1 MLAVPATAILV
12 ALGMVSPG
20 AVQASDLGVSGL
32 SSGPASSVAPN
43 GLEGIGGATSGS
55 PKAEVVAGKVYDFGS
70 VLNAVPVAHVFK
82 IHNAGTGTLVIGG
95 VQTSCGC
102 TAAKPTKSQL
112 PPGEDSDIAVTFDT
126 RYDKGP
132 ATRTITV
139 YTNDPAAKSIV
150 LTIKGDVKVQVEAA
164 PAQVA
169 FGDVKHG
176 TDQTR
181 QVLLNDLV
189 AGTDPAK
196 APQEFKVQSITNAS
210 SNIKV
215 AEAPRT
221 DGKAGGVLTVTLLPT
236 MPIGAFDD
244 TIKVTTSRAPVDI
257 TVFGNVQGDI
267 TVKPVQVSFGIPER
281 QLALLKQHLAQNT
294 LRVEAQPQGDL
305 DKPAVGRIAFVDN
318 AVDQTTGTI
327 KIKGTFPNLDR
338 RLWPGQFVNVI
349 VRLGT
354 DVGATV
360 VPSIAVQTG
369 PEGQYVFVVTRERTV
384 EMRTITI
391 VRTAGAETVIKG
403 GVKPGETVVTD
414 GQLRLVPGS
423 RINIKEARAPEVAS

>member
-1 MLAVPATAILV
+1 
-12 ALGMVSPG
+12 
-20 AVQASDLGVSGL
+20 
-32 SSGPASSVAPN
+32 VAPN
-43 GLEGIGGATSGS
+43 GLEGLGGATSGT
-55 PKAEVVAGKVYDFGS
+55 PKAEVTGKVYDFGA

-150 LTIKGDVKVQVEAA
+150 LTIKGDVKVQVEAT

-196 APQEFKVQSITNAS
+196 ALPEFKVQSITNAS
-210 SNIKV
+210 PHIKV
-215 AEAPRT
+215 ASARRT
-221 DGKAGGVLTVTLLPT
+221 DGKAGGALTVTLLST

-267 TVKPVQVSFGIPER
+267 TVKPTQVSFGVVPHR
-281 QLALLKQHLAQNT
+281 QGT
-294 LRVEAQPQGDL
+294 LRYVRLVNAGARPMKVTAVTSSNVSVSATAEPVEAGKEYKITLELRPNTPDGALRGQVAITTDDPQQQTLSLPYFGI
-305 DKPAVGRIAFVDN
+305 VGSYR
-318 AVDQTTGTI
+318 G
-327 KIKGTFPNLDR
+327 
-338 RLWPGQFVNVI
+338 
-349 VRLGT
+349 
-354 DVGATV
+354 
-360 VPSIAVQTG
+360 
-369 PEGQYVFVVTRERTV
+369 
-384 EMRTITI
+384 
-391 VRTAGAETVIKG
+391 
-403 GVKPGETVVTD
+403 
-414 GQLRLVPGS
+414 
-423 RINIKEARAPEVAS
+423 

>member
-1 MLAVPATAILV
+1 MLGVLTTAIFL
-12 ALGMVSPG
+12 ALGLTGPV

-32 SSGPASSVAPN
+32 NSGPTSSGAPN
-43 GLEGIGGATSGS
+43 GLEGLGGATSGT

-70 VLNAVPVAHVFK
+70 VLNAMPVAHVFK

-126 RYDKGP
+126 RFDKGP

-150 LTIKGDVKVQVEAA
+150 LTIKGDVKVQVEAT

-181 QVLLNDLV
+181 QVLLDDLV
-189 AGTDPAK
+189 GGTDPAK
-196 APQEFKVQSITNAS
+196 ASQEFKVQSITNAS
-210 SNIKV
+210 PNIKV
-215 AEAPRT
+215 VETPRT
-221 DGKAGGVLTVTLLPT
+221 DGKAGGALTVSLLPT

-267 TVKPVQVSFGIPER
+267 TVKPTQVSFGVVPHR
-281 QLALLKQHLAQNT
+281 QGT
-294 LRVEAQPQGDL
+294 LRFVRLVNAGTRPVKVTGITSSNPSVNATAEPVEAGKEYKITLELRPNTPDGALRGQVAITTDDPQQ
-305 DKPAVGRIAFVDN
+305 
-318 AVDQTTGTI
+318 QTLSLPYFGI
-327 KIKGTFPNLDR
+327 I
-338 RLWPGQFVNVI
+338 
-349 VRLGT
+349 
-354 DVGATV
+354 
-360 VPSIAVQTG
+360 
-369 PEGQYVFVVTRERTV
+369 
-384 EMRTITI
+384 
-391 VRTAGAETVIKG
+391 
-403 GVKPGETVVTD
+403 
-414 GQLRLVPGS
+414 GS
-423 RINIKEARAPEVAS
+423 YRG

>member
-1 MLAVPATAILV
+1 MTLMDMFARLMHMSMRSVAAAAVIVTLGIASPAA
-12 ALGMVSPG
+12 AQS
-20 AVQASDLGVSGL
+20 SDQGVNGL
-32 SSGPASSVAPN
+32 SSGPASSGAPN
-43 GLEGIGGATSGS
+43 GLEGIGGVTSGT
-55 PKAEVVAGKVYDFGS
+55 PKAEVAGKVYDFGS

-82 IHNAGTGTLVIGG
+82 IHNAGSGTLVIGG

-112 PPGEDSDIAVTFDT
+112 PPGEDSDVAVTFDT
-126 RYDKGP
+126 RFDKGP

-189 AGTDPAK
+189 GGTDPAK
-196 APQEFKVQSITNAS
+196 AQREFEVKSITNAS
-210 SNIKV
+210 PNIKV
-215 AEAPRT
+215 AAAPRT
-221 DGKAGGVLTVTLLPT
+221 DGKAGGALTVTLLPT

-267 TVKPVQVSFGIPER
+267 TVKPAQVSFGVVPHR
-281 QLALLKQHLAQNT
+281 QGT
-294 LRVEAQPQGDL
+294 LRYVRLVNAGARAVKVTSVTSSNVSVSATAEPVEAGKEYKITLELRPNTPDGALRGQVAITTDDPQQ
-305 DKPAVGRIAFVDN
+305 
-318 AVDQTTGTI
+318 QTLSLPYFGI
-327 KIKGTFPNLDR
+327 I
-338 RLWPGQFVNVI
+338 
-349 VRLGT
+349 
-354 DVGATV
+354 
-360 VPSIAVQTG
+360 
-369 PEGQYVFVVTRERTV
+369 
-384 EMRTITI
+384 
-391 VRTAGAETVIKG
+391 
-403 GVKPGETVVTD
+403 
-414 GQLRLVPGS
+414 GS
-423 RINIKEARAPEVAS
+423 YRG

>member
-1 MLAVPATAILV
+1 MTLMDMFARLMHISMRSVAAAAVIVTLGIAIPAA
-12 ALGMVSPG
+12 AQS
-20 AVQASDLGVSGL
+20 SDLGVNGL
-32 SSGPASSVAPN
+32 SSGPASSGAPN
-43 GLEGIGGATSGS
+43 GLEGIGGVTSGT
-55 PKAEVVAGKVYDFGS
+55 PKAEVAGKVYDFGS

-112 PPGEDSDIAVTFDT
+112 APGEDSDVAVTFDT
-126 RYDKGP
+126 RFDKGP

-181 QVLLNDLV
+181 QILLNDLV

-196 APQEFKVQSITNAS
+196 AQRQFEVQSITNAS
-210 SNIKV
+210 PNIKV
-215 AEAPRT
+215 AAAPRT
-221 DGKAGGVLTVTLLPT
+221 DGQAGAALTVTLLPT

-267 TVKPVQVSFGIPER
+267 TVKPTQVSFGVVPHR
-281 QLALLKQHLAQNT
+281 QGT
-294 LRVEAQPQGDL
+294 LRYVRLVNAGARAVKVTSVTSSNVSVSATAEPVEAGKEYKITLELRPNTPDGALRGQVAITTDDPQQ
-305 DKPAVGRIAFVDN
+305 
-318 AVDQTTGTI
+318 QTLSLPYFGI
-327 KIKGTFPNLDR
+327 I
-338 RLWPGQFVNVI
+338 
-349 VRLGT
+349 
-354 DVGATV
+354 
-360 VPSIAVQTG
+360 
-369 PEGQYVFVVTRERTV
+369 
-384 EMRTITI
+384 
-391 VRTAGAETVIKG
+391 
-403 GVKPGETVVTD
+403 
-414 GQLRLVPGS
+414 GS
-423 RINIKEARAPEVAS
+423 YRG

>member
-1 MLAVPATAILV
+1 MTLMDMFARLMHMSMRSVAAAAVIVTLGIAGPV
-12 ALGMVSPG
+12 AAQS
-20 AVQASDLGVSGL
+20 SDLGVNGL
-32 SSGPASSVAPN
+32 SSGPASSGAPN
-43 GLEGIGGATSGS
+43 GLEGIGGVTSGT
-55 PKAEVVAGKVYDFGS
+55 PKAEVAGKVYDFGS

-112 PPGEDSDIAVTFDT
+112 PPGEESDIAVTFDT

-189 AGTDPAK
+189 GGTDPAK
-196 APQEFKVQSITNAS
+196 AQREFEVKSITNAS
-210 SNIKV
+210 PNIKV
-215 AEAPRT
+215 AAAPRT
-221 DGKAGGVLTVTLLPT
+221 DGKAGAALTVTLLPT

-267 TVKPVQVSFGIPER
+267 TVKPTQVSFGVVPHR
-281 QLALLKQHLAQNT
+281 QGT
-294 LRVEAQPQGDL
+294 LRYVRLVNAGARAVKVTSVTSSNVSVSATAEPVEAGKEYKITLELRPNTPDGALRGQVAITTDDPQQ
-305 DKPAVGRIAFVDN
+305 
-318 AVDQTTGTI
+318 QTLSLPYFGI
-327 KIKGTFPNLDR
+327 I
-338 RLWPGQFVNVI
+338 
-349 VRLGT
+349 
-354 DVGATV
+354 
-360 VPSIAVQTG
+360 
-369 PEGQYVFVVTRERTV
+369 
-384 EMRTITI
+384 
-391 VRTAGAETVIKG
+391 
-403 GVKPGETVVTD
+403 
-414 GQLRLVPGS
+414 GS
-423 RINIKEARAPEVAS
+423 YRG

>member
-1 MLAVPATAILV
+1 MALIYLFARLMRTSMLTAAATAVIV
-12 ALGMVSPG
+12 ALGTGSLV
-20 AVQASDLGVSGL
+20 AAQASDLGL
-32 SSGPASSVAPN
+32 SSGPASSGAPN
-43 GLEGIGGATSGS
+43 GLEGIGGVTSGT
-55 PKAEVVAGKVYDFGS
+55 PKAEVAGKVYDFGS
-70 VLNAVPVAHVFK
+70 VLNAVPIAHVFK
-82 IHNAGTGTLVIGG
+82 IHNAGSGTLVIGG

-112 PPGEDSDIAVTFDT
+112 PPGEDSDVAVTFDT
-126 RYDKGP
+126 RFDKGP

-181 QVLLNDLV
+181 QVLLNDLL

-210 SNIKV
+210 PNIKV
-215 AEAPRT
+215 AEASRT
-221 DGKAGGVLTVTLLPT
+221 DGKAGGALTVTLLPT

-267 TVKPVQVSFGIPER
+267 TVKPAQVSFGVVPHR
-281 QLALLKQHLAQNT
+281 QGT
-294 LRVEAQPQGDL
+294 LRYVRLVNVGARPMKVTSVTSSNVSVSATAEPVEAGKEYKITLELRPNTPDGALRGQVAITTDDPQQ
-305 DKPAVGRIAFVDN
+305 
-318 AVDQTTGTI
+318 QTLSLPYFGI
-327 KIKGTFPNLDR
+327 I
-338 RLWPGQFVNVI
+338 
-349 VRLGT
+349 
-354 DVGATV
+354 
-360 VPSIAVQTG
+360 
-369 PEGQYVFVVTRERTV
+369 
-384 EMRTITI
+384 
-391 VRTAGAETVIKG
+391 
-403 GVKPGETVVTD
+403 
-414 GQLRLVPGS
+414 GS
-423 RINIKEARAPEVAS
+423 YRG

>member
-1 MLAVPATAILV
+1 MTLMDMFARLMHMSMRSVAAAVIVTLGIASPV
-12 ALGMVSPG
+12 AAQS
-20 AVQASDLGVSGL
+20 SDLGVNGL
-32 SSGPASSVAPN
+32 SSGPASSGAPN
-43 GLEGIGGATSGS
+43 GLEGIGGATSGT
-55 PKAEVVAGKVYDFGS
+55 PKAEVAGKVYDFGS

-112 PPGEDSDIAVTFDT
+112 APGEDSDVAVTFDT
-126 RYDKGP
+126 RFDKGP

-189 AGTDPAK
+189 GGTDPAK
-196 APQEFKVQSITNAS
+196 AQREFEVKSITNAS
-210 SNIKV
+210 PNIKV
-215 AEAPRT
+215 AAAPRT
-221 DGKAGGVLTVTLLPT
+221 DGKAGAALTVTLLPT

-267 TVKPVQVSFGIPER
+267 TVKPTQVSFGVVPHR
-281 QLALLKQHLAQNT
+281 QGT
-294 LRVEAQPQGDL
+294 LRYVRLVNAGARAVKVTSVTSSNVSVSATAEPVEAGKEYKITLELRPNTPDGALRGQVAITTDDPQQ
-305 DKPAVGRIAFVDN
+305 
-318 AVDQTTGTI
+318 QTLSLPYFGI
-327 KIKGTFPNLDR
+327 I
-338 RLWPGQFVNVI
+338 
-349 VRLGT
+349 
-354 DVGATV
+354 
-360 VPSIAVQTG
+360 
-369 PEGQYVFVVTRERTV
+369 
-384 EMRTITI
+384 
-391 VRTAGAETVIKG
+391 
-403 GVKPGETVVTD
+403 
-414 GQLRLVPGS
+414 GS
-423 RINIKEARAPEVAS
+423 YRG

>member
-1 MLAVPATAILV
+1 MMDLFAGRVRISMLAALATAILV
-12 ALGMVSPG
+12 ALGMASPG

-32 SSGPASSVAPN
+32 SSGPASSGAPN

-210 SNIKV
+210 RNIKV
-215 AEAPRT
+215 AEAPRS

-267 TVKPVQVSFGIPER
+267 TVKPVQVSFGVVPHR
-281 QLALLKQHLAQNT
+281 QGT
-294 LRVEAQPQGDL
+294 LRYVRLVNAGARPVKITGITSSNASVSATAEPVEAGKEYKITLELRPNTPDGALRGQVAITTDDPQQ
-305 DKPAVGRIAFVDN
+305 
-318 AVDQTTGTI
+318 QTLSLPYFGI
-327 KIKGTFPNLDR
+327 I
-338 RLWPGQFVNVI
+338 
-349 VRLGT
+349 
-354 DVGATV
+354 
-360 VPSIAVQTG
+360 
-369 PEGQYVFVVTRERTV
+369 
-384 EMRTITI
+384 
-391 VRTAGAETVIKG
+391 
-403 GVKPGETVVTD
+403 
-414 GQLRLVPGS
+414 GS
-423 RINIKEARAPEVAS
+423 YRG